1 VAGRIIHLRE
11 GDFQVA
17 EGDHF
22 GVCWRRLAGRKEETR
37 GKGSTCFQGIL
48 QRS

>member
-1 VAGRIIHLRE
+1 VVGHIIHLRE

-17 EGDHF
+17 EGDRSR
-22 GVCWRRLAGRKEETR
+22 VCWRRLAGRTEETP

-48 QRS
+48 QRP